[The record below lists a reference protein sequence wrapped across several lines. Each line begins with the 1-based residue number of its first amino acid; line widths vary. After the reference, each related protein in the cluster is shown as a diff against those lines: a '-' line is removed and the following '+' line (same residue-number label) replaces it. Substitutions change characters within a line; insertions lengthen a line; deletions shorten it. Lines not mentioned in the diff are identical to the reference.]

1 MQWNSF
7 LQRGTSL
14 FSSSRFTKWKK
25 CPFTSISGVRKNEV
39 SEDVLERSR
48 QYLSNI
54 PSDYEKL
61 LQVLYSI
68 NTVHPVSYSL
78 ANSEQLYEMCQRPMD
93 NIPTIHI
100 TGTNG
105 KGSIGIKLSKFFETE
120 VSAVQKTGLF
130 VSPHIS
136 CFRERIQINSQL
148 VTQKEVELLLPELLL
163 LCREHGIPATFFE
176 LTTMLSFLCFQKRN
190 CEVVVLEVGMGGR
203 LDATNVIPSPC
214 IAIVSSIQLD
224 HTHVLGTTRE
234 QIAREKSGIV
244 KQFCPVLLGPDCEL
258 EIFCAAAISAQAGE
272 VHTVNEILHHSM
284 DIRHQYSDTDK
295 LNADIA
301 RAAIQILATPPVQRM
316 EKRIPQGLAT
326 IDKNELLFRQKS
338 SFLQQALDGVSNER
352 RHESTAFLC
361 RPPCRMEEFFVYND
375 GAEFQNGLD
384 HAAANAM
391 YKGMQ
396 INLQYYL
403 GIGFD
408 KNFAL

>member
-1 MQWNSF
+1 
-7 LQRGTSL
+7 
-14 FSSSRFTKWKK
+14 
-25 CPFTSISGVRKNEV
+25 
-39 SEDVLERSR
+39 
-48 QYLSNI
+48 
-54 PSDYEKL
+54 
-61 LQVLYSI
+61 
-68 NTVHPVSYSL
+68 
-78 ANSEQLYEMCQRPMD
+78 
-93 NIPTIHI
+93 
-100 TGTNG
+100 
-105 KGSIGIKLSKFFETE
+105 
-120 VSAVQKTGLF
+120 
-130 VSPHIS
+130 
-136 CFRERIQINSQL
+136 
-148 VTQKEVELLLPELLL
+148 
-163 LCREHGIPATFFE
+163 
-176 LTTMLSFLCFQKRN
+176 
-190 CEVVVLEVGMGGR
+190 
-203 LDATNVIPSPC
+203 
-214 IAIVSSIQLD
+214 VSSIQLD